1 MTESR
6 VVITADANRAVTEF
20 QRFRTQAVGALDH
33 VSKAGGVIGGVLGG
47 IGASLS
53 IAAFTGWIKTAID
66 ATDAASDLSQKTGI
80 AIEDLAGL
88 ELAFQKGGMEAG
100 ALEGTMSKLSKQI
113 VEGNDAFEKLGLSTK
128 DSTGQ
133 LKTNKDMLYELA
145 DQFANMEDGVQKTA
159 LAQEIFGKSGAAMIP
174 MLNEGSEGLREMD
187 EMARKL
193 GMSLSQEAVDKAGD
207 FNDTLDLLVLGS
219 QGVARGIAAELLPTL
234 SNLTGQFLTT
244 MTSGDRL
251 KNTASFLASGLKL
264 LYTVGVGVVEVF
276 STLGKTVGA
285 AGAQIVSLLQGNFS
299 QAAEIGR
306 QWQQDVGGSW
316 KATLAS
322 IEAAWASTSDGSV
335 DSMVKFT
342 RSSTVVGLSAAELA
356 EQSKKAAK
364 AIEEEAQAL
373 AELSGLSGT
382 FSKEWDQLT
391 ALYNR
396 KKISVEQLTKAQAG
410 LLAKQP
416 GIKAAAEA
424 ELAER
429 KALAAAAEQYADAY
443 DKAAAAKAKALA
455 DLEAQREENQLI
467 GLSALELAEL
477 NAVRLES
484 RALRAE
490 ENAEIAEGLDLTG
503 ELAQQY
509 RDEAAALRD
518 LAVAQREGARM
529 RVAAEEATKAAA
541 AQKQLWGDIERTA
554 HDTFISIF
562 DSGKSAFDRLTDTLK
577 NGLYDLLYQMTV
589 KKWILNIS
597 GQVSGTSTGSS
608 GADLLGSLFGSGG
621 SGSGGG
627 VMNWIQTGTKMYD
640 AFKGG
645 FSGIGATAGKGLSY
659 LGNAMGN
666 NSIFSFGQGM
676 QGFSAG
682 GVGSGISGQAAGYG
696 QMASGAL
703 GALGGIAGGV
713 FGGRAI
719 SGGYSAFGGSGN
731 SAVNTGTAVGAAI
744 GSIVPV
750 IGTAFGA
757 LVGGLLGGAVN
768 RLFGHKPKEVTESGI
783 AGRIYA
789 QDGASG
795 TEWDKW
801 KQKGGV
807 FRSDKSGIS
816 SISMSAEVAKPL
828 TDAFEIIETTVTG
841 FAAKLGVSS
850 DAMIGYYKEFNLSLP
865 KDADAR
871 QKVLADFLAATS
883 DEIALKLVPSLA
895 EFKKEGES
903 ASATLER
910 LATNYSVVDSAME
923 AMGATFGAV
932 GVASIG
938 ARERLVELFGGVANL
953 AASAAFF
960 SQNYLTEAE
969 RIAPVAAALKKELDA
984 LGLGYVDTR
993 DEFKSVVLGLD
1004 RTTESGAKTFATLMG
1019 LQEAFAL
1026 VYPAIENATGA
1037 VAGSAKQAADARAAL
1052 VEAYDVEREAIE
1064 GTMSRMRAFAGS
1076 LRTLR
1081 DNALLGNLSPLTP
1094 QQKYLEA
1101 RAQYER
1107 TLAAARS
1114 GDETAQGRYA
1124 EAFQAFL
1131 EASQLVNA
1139 SGAQYQRDFAYAQ
1152 AATEEAIQ
1160 WAEKQV
1166 DVGKA
1171 SLDALKAQVTGLVD
1185 VKRAVLTVTDAINA
1199 LAGTMG
1205 TAGTPV
1211 VNASQTG
1218 ALASLYQSILGRAPD
1233 AEGLKYWQQQMSSG
1247 ASIGDIAKA
1256 ISLSE
1261 EALSMKGLAAPAP
1274 LPDFS
1279 RMGTVDMAPLVTE
1292 IKRLND
1298 EVARLRADA
1307 ERQTGDAI
1315 QANAMA
1321 ADSSAEKIATAT
1333 VEATR
1338 AAAQTRETRVFP
1350 E

>member
-33 VSKAGGVIGGVLGG
+33 VSKAGGIIGGVLGG

-80 AIEDLAGL
+80 AVEDLAGL

-100 ALEGTMSKLSKQI
+100 ALEGAMSKLSKQI
-113 VEGNDAFEKLGLSTK
+113 VDGNDAFEKLGLKTK

-193 GMSLSQEAVDKAGD
+193 GLSLSQEAVDKAGD
-207 FNDTLDLLVLGS
+207 FNDTLDLLALGS

-251 KNTASFLASGLKL
+251 KNTAGFLASGLKL
-264 LYTVGVGVVEVF
+264 LFTVGVGVVEVF

-285 AGAQIVSLLQGNFS
+285 AGAQVVSLLQGNFS
-299 QAAEIGR
+299 QAVEIGR
-306 QWQQDVGGSW
+306 QWQQDVGSGW
-316 KATLAS
+316 KASLAS
-322 IEAAWASTSDGSV
+322 IEAAWASTTDGSV

-342 RSSTVVGLSAAELA
+342 RNSTVVGLSAAELA

-382 FSKEWDQLT
+382 FAKEWDQLT

-443 DKAAAAKAKALA
+443 DKAAAAKTRALA
-455 DLEAQREENQLI
+455 DLEAQREENKLI

-484 RALRAE
+484 QALRAE

-518 LAVAQREGARM
+518 LAVAQREGARI
-529 RVAAEEATKAAA
+529 RIAAEEATKAAA
-541 AQKQLWGDIERTA
+541 AQKQLWGEIDRTA
-554 HDTFISIF
+554 HDTFVSIF
-562 DSGKSAFDRLTDTLK
+562 DSGKSTFDRLTDTLK

-597 GQVSGTSTGSS
+597 GQVSGTSAGST
-608 GADLLGSLFGSGG
+608 GADLLGSLFGSG
-621 SGSGGG
+621 SSGGG
-627 VMNWIQTGTKMYD
+627 GAMNWIQTGTKLYD

-645 FSGIGATAGKGLSY
+645 FSGIGATAGKGISY

-676 QGFSAG
+676 QGFNAG

-703 GALGGIAGGV
+703 GALAGIAGGV

-750 IGTAFGA
+750 IGTALGA
-757 LVGGLLGGAVN
+757 LVGGLLGGTVN

-783 AGRIYA
+783 QGRIYA
-789 QDGASG
+789 QGGASG
-795 TEWDKW
+795 IEWDKW
-801 KQKGGV
+801 IQKGGV

-816 SISMSAEVAKPL
+816 GINMSAEVAKPL

-841 FAAKLGVSS
+841 FAATLGVSS
-850 DAMIGYYKEFNLSLP
+850 DAMIGYYKEFNLAMP
-865 KDADAR
+865 KDAEAR
-871 QKVLADFLAATS
+871 QQVLADFFAATS
-883 DEIALKLVPSLA
+883 DEIALRLVPSLA
-895 EFKKEGES
+895 EFRKEGES

-910 LATNYSVVDSAME
+910 LATNYAVVDSAME
-923 AMGATFGAV
+923 AMGTTFGAV

-938 ARERLVELFGGVANL
+938 ARERLVELFGGAANL
-953 AASAAFF
+953 AASAAIF
-960 SQNYLTEAE
+960 SQTYLTEAE
-969 RIAPVAAALKKELDA
+969 RIAPVAAAVKKELDA

-993 DEFKSVVLGLD
+993 EEFKSLVLGLD

-1037 VAGSAKQAADARAAL
+1037 VADSVKQAADARADL

-1064 GTMSRMRAFAGS
+1064 GTMGRMRAFAGS

-1081 DNALLGNLSPLTP
+1081 DSALLGNLSPLTP

-1114 GDETAQGRYA
+1114 GDEAAQGRYA
-1124 EAFQAFL
+1124 EAYQAFL

-1166 DVGKA
+1166 DVGQA
-1171 SLDALKAQVTGLVD
+1171 SLDALKAQVAGQIE
-1185 VKRAVLTVTDAINA
+1185 VKKAVLTVAEAIKA
-1199 LAGTMG
+1199 LAATLGPSGGSM
-1205 TAGTPV
+1205 V
-1211 VNASQTG
+1211 DASQTG
-1218 ALASLYQSILGRAPD
+1218 ALTSLYQSILGRAPD
-1233 AEGLKYWQQQMSSG
+1233 VDGLKYWQQQMSAG
-1247 ASIGDIAKA
+1247 VSISDIAKA
-1256 ISLSE
+1256 FSSSS
-1261 EALSMKGLAAPAP
+1261 EALGAQSFAAPSA

-1292 IKRLND
+1292 IKELRA
-1298 EVARLRADA
+1298 EVARLRSDA

-1321 ADSSAEKIATAT
+1321 ADSSADKIAAATA
-1333 VEATR
+1333 ELAK
-1338 AAAQTRETRVFP
+1338 AAQQRETRVFP